1 MSKKAIAV
9 MGINCHGCAHRKSLS
24 EPCTVDDQE
33 LYDNLEISD
42 NVVYCGCFQARTE
55 AAK

>member
-42 NVVYCGCFQARTE
+42 NVIYCGCYQERAGE
-55 AAK
+55 